1 MSASRK
7 PKTARRAAGAAPAA
21 ATLLVE
27 LGTEELPPKA
37 LVRLAEALRDGLVG
51 GLDKAGLGHGPSRIF
66 AAPRRLS
73 VLVEGLVVAQADR
86 EIERRGPA
94 LKAARDAEGQPTPA
108 ALGFARSCGVDVAAL
123 EILRTPKGEWLVW
136 RGVQPGR
143 ATAELLPGILDQAL
157 DALPIP
163 RRMRWGDGDET
174 FVRPVHWLVLVHGD
188 TVVPYRRFGIE
199 AGRMS
204 RGHRF
209 HHPEVITIESAD
221 DYAARL
227 ESAGWVVADPAVRRR
242 RIREQVEA
250 EARAAGGQALVD
262 EALLD
267 EVTGMSEWPVAIRG
281 DFDARFLE
289 IPAEVLVAAMQ
300 GHQKYFPVVDA
311 GGGLLPAF
319 VTVSNIESR
328 DPSVVRRGN
337 ERVIRPRLADAA
349 FFWEQDR
356 AVRLEARLPELA
368 RVLFQQRL
376 GSLLDKTHRLL
387 ALSTTLAAVLS
398 ADPVRA
404 ERAALL
410 AKCDLL
416 TDMVGEFPEL
426 QGVMGRYYA
435 RHDGEEDEVA
445 QAIEE
450 HYLPRQAGDRLPAS
464 VLGRILALADRLDT
478 LVGIF
483 AIGQAPTGD
492 RDPFALRRA
501 ALGLLRIAIEEALPI
516 DLDALIGEAA
526 AIYRR
531 QGVEIPDGTGEAVY
545 AFVIERLRGYCLD
558 HGIAADVFAAVR
570 ACRPVCP
577 ADFMRRIAAV
587 TAFRARPEA
596 ASLAEANKRIR
607 NILRKAGETVPDTI
621 DPARFVEPAEQALFD
636 AVGRLSDAVGPL
648 LAVADYDTVLSALA
662 GLHAPVSAFFDEVM
676 VMADEPALRR
686 NRLALLKALAD
697 LFLGVADI
705 ALLQQT
711 G

>member
-1 MSASRK
+1 MN
-7 PKTARRAAGAAPAA
+7 APAS
-21 ATLLVE
+21 LLFEV
-27 LGTEELPPKA
+27 GTEELPPKA
-37 LVRLAEALRDGLVG
+37 LVRLAEALRDGIVA
-51 GLDKAGLGHGPSRIF
+51 GLDKAGLDHGVTRVF
-66 AAPRRLS
+66 GAPRRLA
-73 VLVEGLVVAQADR
+73 VLVEGLVTAQADR
-86 EIERRGPA
+86 EVERRGPS
-94 LKAARDAEGQPTPA
+94 LKAAYDAEGRPTPA
-108 ALGFARSCGVDVAAL
+108 ATGFARSCGVEVAAL
-123 EILRTPKGEWLVW
+123 ETLSSPKGEWLVW
-136 RGVQPGR
+136 RGVQSGQ
-143 ATAELLPGILDQAL
+143 ATAELLPAILDRAL
-157 DALPIP
+157 DTLPIP

-209 HHPEVITIESAD
+209 HHPEAIEIASAD
-221 DYAARL
+221 DYAERLAAEGHVMSDPEAR
-227 ESAGWVVADPAVRRR
+227 RQ

-250 EARAAGGQALVD
+250 EARAAGGRAVID
-262 EALLD
+262 EALLT

-311 GGGLLPAF
+311 DGGLLPAF

-328 DPSVVRRGN
+328 DPAVVRRGN

-356 AVRLEARLPELA
+356 AVRLEARLPELG

-387 ALSTTLAAVLS
+387 ALSTTLAGPLA

-426 QGVMGRYYA
+426 QGVMGHYYA
-435 RHDGEEDEVA
+435 RHDGEEAEVA

-464 VLGRILALADRLDT
+464 VLGRLLALADRLDT

-483 AIGQAPTGD
+483 AIGRAPTGD

-501 ALGLLRIAIEEALPI
+501 ALGFLRIVVEEGLPV
-516 DLDALIGEAA
+516 DLDALIAEAV

-531 QGVEIPDGTGEAVY
+531 QGVEIPDETREAVY
-545 AFVIERLRGYCLD
+545 EFMVERLRGYCLEQ
-558 HGIAADVFAAVR
+558 GVAADVFAAVR

-577 ADFMRRIAAV
+577 ADFMRRLAAV

-607 NILRKAGETVPDTI
+607 NILRKAGEAIPEAV
-621 DPARFVEPAEQALFD
+621 DPECLVEPAERSLFE
-636 AVGRLSDAVGPL
+636 AVGRLSDEVAPL
-648 LAVADYDTVLSALA
+648 LADADYDAVLARLA
-662 GLHAPVSAFFDEVM
+662 GLHAPVTAFFDAVM
-676 VMADEPALRR
+676 VMADDRDLRR

-705 ALLQQT
+705 SLLQQT